1 MQNYVFVIDAERK
14 PLNPIS
20 PARARE
26 LLTKQKAVVIRRYP
40 FTIMLK
46 AKIETP
52 TLKPLTLKLDP
63 GSKVTGI
70 AILEGERVIWAANLE
85 HRGQQ
90 IKSDLTK
97 RLSIRRTRRSRKTR
111 YRQPRFSNRSR
122 RQGWL
127 APSLLHRF
135 LSIETWV
142 KRLCKY
148 SPITEIV
155 MELVKFDTQKMQA
168 ETIEGVQYQQG
179 TLWGYQVREYL
190 LEKWG
195 RCCAYCNSSGV
206 PLQID
211 HIKPKSKGGSDRIS
225 NLTLA
230 CERCNLAKGNKPVED
245 FLKKDSARLRK
256 IRSMALQPLKDAA
269 AVNSTRW
276 ALYSTLKALLP
287 IKSSSGA
294 QTKYNRL
301 RFGLVKE
308 HWIDASC
315 TGDLNHIIFSTQ
327 QPLVIKASGWG
338 KREMVTK
345 NKYGFPV
352 LNNEGNQALKT
363 RSPVQYGFRTGDI
376 VRANVPKG
384 KHQGVH
390 LGRVSVR
397 ESGAFDVT
405 TPLGKLQSIRHK
417 HCQPI
422 HRKDGYSYSFH
433 PMSTIVQ

>member
-155 MELVKFDTQKMQA
+155 MELVKFDTQKNA
-168 ETIEGVQYQQG
+168 S
-179 TLWGYQVREYL
+179 RNDR
-190 LEKWG
+190 
-195 RCCAYCNSSGV
+195 RCTV
-206 PLQID
+206 
-211 HIKPKSKGGSDRIS
+211 
-225 NLTLA
+225 
-230 CERCNLAKGNKPVED
+230 
-245 FLKKDSARLRK
+245 SAR
-256 IRSMALQPLKDAA
+256 
-269 AVNSTRW
+269 NS
-276 ALYSTLKALLP
+276 LGL
-287 IKSSSGA
+287 SSS
-294 QTKYNRL
+294 
-301 RFGLVKE
+301 
-308 HWIDASC
+308 
-315 TGDLNHIIFSTQ
+315 
-327 QPLVIKASGWG
+327 
-338 KREMVTK
+338 
-345 NKYGFPV
+345 
-352 LNNEGNQALKT
+352 
-363 RSPVQYGFRTGDI
+363 
-376 VRANVPKG
+376 
-384 KHQGVH
+384 
-390 LGRVSVR
+390 
-397 ESGAFDVT
+397 
-405 TPLGKLQSIRHK
+405 
-417 HCQPI
+417 
-422 HRKDGYSYSFH
+422 
-433 PMSTIVQ
+433 